1 MLVALLSALFLSA
14 PSFASAPTLSAYE
27 LKSPRTEDLLA
38 VSRLFEIVRRNGS
51 DYEVMVPASE
61 AGLLRLIAPNATL
74 LEYDT
79 SAALKKQLSSF
90 RGFSTQAAGYRSLAE
105 VQAWMKAKVE
115 AHPDK
120 AELIQYGTSKAGHAL
135 LALRLTNKNTPSPKP
150 ALMLTAATH
159 GDELITTEVMLN
171 LVDRLLDGYSTDSRF
186 ASFIDH
192 RDLYFIPVVNTD
204 GFAEVDRYETGRDP
218 NRSYPY
224 PEKPGQSPTPAIGA
238 LMKFFLEREIV
249 GSIDFHAYGEMIM
262 YPWAY
267 TKESVDADTAKRF
280 HMLTGQ
286 MAETNR
292 YAFGPISEV
301 IYIAPGSSADYYF
314 WQKGSTSLAI
324 EIGRNKIPRPE
335 QIPAYVD
342 SQAEATWRFI
352 EAF

>member
-1 MLVALLSALFLSA
+1 MLTLLSILFLS
-14 PSFASAPTLSAYE
+14 SSVFASSPILSSYE
-27 LKSPRTEDLLA
+27 LRNPRAEDLLA
-38 VSRLFEIVRRNGS
+38 VSKLFEIVRRDGES
-51 DYEVMVPASE
+51 YEVMVPASE
-61 AGLLRLIAPNATL
+61 AGLLRLMAPNASL

-79 SAALKKQLSSF
+79 SAALKKQLVSF
-90 RGFSTQAAGYRSLAE
+90 QGLNAQAAGYRNLAE
-105 VQAWMKAKVE
+105 VQAWMRAKAE

-120 AELIQYGTSKAGHAL
+120 VELVQYGTSQAGHSL
-135 LALRLTNKNTPSPKP
+135 LALRLTNKNTPAPKP

-171 LVDRLLDGYSTDSRF
+171 LVDRLLDGYSTNARF
-186 ASFIDH
+186 AGFLDH

-204 GFAEVDRYETGRDP
+204 GFAQVNRYETGRDP

-224 PEKPGQSPTPAIGA
+224 PEKPSQSPTPAIGA
-238 LMKFFLEREIV
+238 LMKFFLDREIV

-267 TKESVDADTAKRF
+267 THESIDAETAKRF

-286 MAETNR
+286 MAEQNR
-292 YAFGPISEV
+292 YAFGPISDV

-335 QIPAYVD
+335 QIQGYVD
-342 SQAEATWRFI
+342 SQAESTWRFI

>member
-1 MLVALLSALFLSA
+1 MLALLSILFLSS
-14 PSFASAPTLSAYE
+14 PTFASAPILSSYE
-27 LKSPRTEDLLA
+27 LKSPSTEDLLA
-38 VSRLFEIVRRNGS
+38 ISKLFEIVRRDGS
-51 DYEVMVPASE
+51 NYEVMVPAKE
-61 AGLLRLIAPNATL
+61 AGLLRFIAPSATL

-79 SAALKKQLSSF
+79 SAALKKQLNSF
-90 RGFSTQAAGYRSLAE
+90 RGFTAQAAGYRSLAE
-105 VQAWMKAKVE
+105 VQAWMKAKAE
-115 AHPDK
+115 AHPNK
-120 AELIQYGTSKAGHAL
+120 AEVVQYGSSKAGHAL
-135 LALRLTNKNTPSPKP
+135 LALRLTNKNTPAPKP

-171 LVDRLLDGYSTDSRF
+171 LIDRLLDGYATNPRF
-186 ASFIDH
+186 ASFIDN

-204 GFAEVDRYETGRDP
+204 GFAEVNRYETGRDP

-224 PEKPGQSPTPAIGA
+224 PEKPSQSPTPAIGA
-238 LMKFFLEREIV
+238 LMKFFLDHEIV

-267 TKESVDADTAKRF
+267 THDSIEPDTARRF

-324 EIGRNKIPRPE
+324 EIGRNKIPRPD
-335 QIPAYVD
+335 QIQAYVD

>member
-1 MLVALLSALFLSA
+1 MLTLLSILFLSS
-14 PSFASAPTLSAYE
+14 PSFASAPVLSAYE
-27 LKSPRTEDLLA
+27 LKNPRAEDLLA
-38 VSRLFEIVRRNGS
+38 VSKLFEIVRRQGD
-51 DYEVMVPASE
+51 DYEVMVPANE
-61 AGLLRLIAPNATL
+61 AGLLRLMAPNATL

-79 SAALKKQLSSF
+79 SAALKKQLKSF
-90 RGFSTQAAGYRSLAE
+90 QGLNAQAAGYRSLAE
-105 VQAWMKAKVE
+105 VQAWMRAKAE

-120 AELIQYGTSKAGHAL
+120 AEVVQYGTSQGGHAL
-135 LALRLTNKNTPSPKP
+135 LALRLTNKNTPAPKP

-171 LVDRLLDGYSTDSRF
+171 LVDRLLDGYSTNARF
-186 ASFIDH
+186 ASFIDN

-204 GFAEVDRYETGRDP
+204 GFAQVNRYETGRDP

-224 PEKPGQSPTPAIGA
+224 PEKPNVSSTPAIGS
-238 LMKFFLEREIV
+238 LMKFFLDREIV

-267 TKESVDADTAKRF
+267 THDSIDPDTARRF

-292 YAFGPISEV
+292 YAFGPISDV

-335 QIPAYVD
+335 QIQGYVD
-342 SQAEATWRFI
+342 SQAESTWRFI